1 MAQPFGSTSFESV
14 TAPKFRWHRTL
25 IGQNGWCTNSRKSQ
39 CNMRPMQWIN
49 IFIKFRFNKNV
60 LIKIQLTYMWI
71 VRFVRESRIHVS
83 MCFHSNRTI
92 RCNFVIISF
101 LESFMMYLLW
111 NFSDPN
117 STVRQILYDIYL
129 IFFRSFLCS
138 DSNKANRTKSYV
150 SYFFLIS
157 IVAMYKFTCPAA
169 VFELFIMVSAAIAWS
184 FIQYMKLLAKICT
197 ILFLLYFILF
207 PFVLNYWLPFLY
219 YREITKKWLN
229 WMWNF
234 HMWQRIPHTAHTH
247 TSAAI

>member
-60 LIKIQLTYMWI
+60 LIKIQLTCMWI

-101 LESFMMYLLW
+101 LESFMMYLRW

-117 STVRQILYDIYL
+117 PTVRQILYDIYL
-129 IFFRSFLCS
+129 IFLFVRFSVPIRTKRTEQNRMYHIFFSFLSSQCISLLVLWRCS
-138 DSNKANRTKSYV
+138 N
-150 SYFFLIS
+150 
-157 IVAMYKFTCPAA
+157 C
-169 VFELFIMVSAAIAWS
+169 
-184 FIQYMKLLAKICT
+184 LLW
-197 ILFLLYFILF
+197 FLLQLHDRLFNIWNSWLKFVQYYFYCISFYFHLF
-207 PFVLNYWLPFLY
+207 WTIGCHFYII
-219 YREITKKWLN
+219 EK
-229 WMWNF
+229 
-234 HMWQRIPHTAHTH
+234 
-247 TSAAI
+247 